1 MMKKA
6 ILQWRAW
13 RGTVLLIGG
22 LLVLWQVLFWVVGDI
37 ALRTPLQTMS
47 YAIKLVGDPAF
58 WPHLIETSKAF
69 GAALVIAT
77 ATGMGIGLL
86 LGFNRLAG
94 DVAEPML
101 VAVYSIPKLTLYPI
115 VLLAFGLGMPA
126 KVAFGAI
133 HGFVPIALFTIN
145 AVRNVKPILIKTG
158 RVLKL
163 GSGEMASRVLL
174 PAALPEIFTGLR
186 IGFAL
191 TLIGTLLGE
200 MFASQRGLGNMLMGA
215 IGLHDIDVIMAV
227 TFLIVVFAASVSSIL
242 LRIDHALHRRL

>member
-1 MMKKA
+1 MKKR
-6 ILQWRAW
+6 WRVRASW
-13 RGTVLLIGG
+13 PGPVLLIAG
-22 LLVLWQVLFWVVGDI
+22 LLLAWQALYWAVGDI
-37 ALRTPLQTMS
+37 ALRSPLQTVR
-47 YAIKLVGDPAF
+47 YAIGMLADPSF
-58 WPHLIETSKAF
+58 WPHLDESARAF
-69 GAALVIAT
+69 AAALAIAT
-77 ATGMGIGLL
+77 ISGVAIGLF

-94 DVAEPML
+94 DITEPML
-101 VAVYSIPKLTLYPI
+101 VALYSIPKLTLYPI

-133 HGFVPIALFTIN
+133 HGFIPVALFTIN

-163 GSGEMASRVLL
+163 TTGEMVSRILL

-200 MFASQRGLGNMLMGA
+200 MFASQRGMGYMLMNA
-215 IGLHDIDVIMAV
+215 IGLHNVDIIMAV
-227 TFLIVVFAASVSSIL
+227 TFLVTVFAAAVSSLL
-242 LRIDHALHRRL
+242 LRLDHMLHRRV